1 MGTRSS
7 WCVFHFSE
15 DPDEMLTHGQ
25 GGSVIMRAA
34 GGALEPYWSVFS
46 FHMRPDIIDT
56 LADMKIGEVRTSPLS
71 IYTV

>member
-1 MGTRSS
+1 
-7 WCVFHFSE
+7 
-15 DPDEMLTHGQ
+15 MLTHGQ